1 MKKTIILIAIF
12 IIFLISCKVTPT
24 APENESLKNGSSYKS
39 TFPILGKTYLWITT
53 TAQNGAIS
61 LNFGTADGASTAG
74 TGETIYNTD
83 LGISNTTLLTDK
95 NNTNT
100 YAFQT
105 GTITGSLE
113 VLDKTRI
120 KVYFTQNVTPYAK
133 IMEAICENPN
143 ADGAVTPTP

>member
-1 MKKTIILIAIF
+1 MKKTIILITIF
-12 IIFLISCKVTPT
+12 IIFLISCKITPT

-39 TFPILGKTYLWITT
+39 TFPILGQTYLWVT

-61 LNFGTADGASTAG
+61 LNFGSANGASTAG

-83 LGISNTTLLTDK
+83 LGITNTTLLTDK

-113 VLDKTRI
+113 VLDQTRI

-133 IMEAICENPN
+133 IMEAVCEVPN
-143 ADGAVTPTP
+143 TDGAATPTP